1 MTSTEKNTDLRVQV
15 IAAWLDEK
23 GFSEA
28 ATRLLEASDEVA
40 GRICDAEDLEWIIYQ
55 NELKEAYRESGN
67 DDDLPWF

>member
-1 MTSTEKNTDLRVQV
+1 MTSTEKNMDLRVQV

-28 ATRLLEASDEVA
+28 ATRLLEAPDEVA